1 MFFNRWLWR
10 YIYLPKNVIED
21 NKSGNT
27 QEKLKLIHFVINME
41 KYGNTNCIFSNISFF
56 DFVCLTKNLKIRR
69 KRPSLSRCD
78 GNLTKSEKAKNFV
91 KIWQKMMTKDD
102 DKIQIRKR
110 TIIGQNLTKMR
121 ENVGKC
127 GRCGRQIE
135 RSERASQQQ
144 SILWFV
150 AQLDVIRETPTKNS
164 PSSFGHC
171 PI

>member
-1 MFFNRWLWR
+1 MTLKIYIPAQKCDWRQQKWKHPGEAEIDLLWS
-10 YIYLPKNVIED
+10 I
-21 NKSGNT
+21 
-27 QEKLKLIHFVINME
+27 LKNME
-41 KYGNTNCIFSNISFF
+41 TPIAFLATFLF
-56 DFVCLTKNLKIRR
+56 VDFVCLTKNLKIRR

-91 KIWQKMMTKDD
+91 KIWQKIWKAG
-102 DKIQIRKR
+102 DKIQDQKKDY
-110 TIIGQNLTKMR
+110 NWSKFD

-135 RSERASQQQ
+135 RSERASRQQ
-144 SILWFV
+144 SIVLSV
-150 AQLDVIRETPTKNS
+150 AQLDVIRETTTTYS